1 MGVLLHQRRI
11 KAHFLEVYLQL
22 GANALL
28 LAAISG
34 VLEPGT
40 GWAYLI
46 VLLVFA
52 ATAVYFGVRYRRFA
66 FVTYGTLYGYAGL
79 SARLLEA
86 IGEVIIGLTYFIVTG
101 SIVVILLVVV
111 ARRFGRDE

>member
-1 MGVLLHQRRI
+1 
-11 KAHFLEVYLQL
+11 
-22 GANALL
+22 
-28 LAAISG
+28 

-40 GWAYLI
+40 GWAYLV

-52 ATAVYFGVRYRRFA
+52 ASSIYLGLHYRRFA

-79 SARLLEA
+79 SARLLNA
-86 IGEVIIGLTYFIVTG
+86 MGGVIIGLTYFIVTG
-101 SIVVILLVVV
+101 SIMVILLVVV